1 MPRRMKTEPEKELI
15 HLLPI
20 KDKGGI
26 IPQTMEKPGKSWVL
40 ESVFTKYSKY
50 LLQKSKYLFF
60 SEFHSVY
67 HMLDHRHSVFAVL
80 NVEEDEEEED
90 AEETEVAEG
99 NKASYLFIYFFAR
112 SLPVHCCSQRK
123 FVI

>member
-80 NVEEDEEEED
+80 NVEEDEEED

-99 NKASYLFIYFFAR
+99 NKASYLFIYFLPDHCQSIAVPKG
-112 SLPVHCCSQRK
+112 SL
-123 FVI
+123 